1 MNSTLSQL
9 KKYKIRPKKR
19 FSQNFLLD
27 EDMLE
32 SIINLYDLQED
43 EIVVEIGAGLGALT
57 ERLAPRVKRV
67 IALEIDTTL
76 VHLLKDKIIRHSNVD
91 IVNKDVLQF
100 DFSGIAKEYGG
111 RFKVLGNIPYSISA
125 PLIFKLSEYKDFLS
139 IAVLLLQK
147 EVADR
152 IVASPGTKAY
162 GVLSVFSQVDASV
175 SMDLTI
181 PRQCFYPQP
190 KVDSALV
197 RFQFLKTLHLDIED
211 IAIFKKLVRASFA
224 QRRKILK
231 NTLKNS
237 LSLNISFEEILQAV
251 ILCGIDPGRRG
262 ETLSLEEFKN
272 LSNTL
277 SKYQSHSVISG

>member
-1 MNSTLSQL
+1 MDFTLSQL

-19 FSQNFLLD
+19 FGQNFLLD
-27 EDMLE
+27 EDVLE
-32 SIINLYDLQED
+32 SIIDLYDLQED

-67 IALEIDTTL
+67 IALEIDKTL
-76 VHLLKDKIIRHSNVD
+76 VDLLKGKIIRRSNVD
-91 IVNKDVLQF
+91 IVNQDVLRF
-100 DFSGIAKEYGG
+100 DFPGIAKEYGG
-111 RFKVLGNIPYSISA
+111 RLKVLGNIPYSISA
-125 PLIFKLSEYKDFLS
+125 PLIFRLFEHKDFLS
-139 IAVLLLQK
+139 MAALLFQK
-147 EVADR
+147 EVAAR
-152 IVASPGTKAY
+152 IVALPGTKAY

-175 SMDLTI
+175 STDLTI

-197 RFQFLKTLHLDIED
+197 RFQFLKTPHLDIED
-211 IAIFKKLVRASFA
+211 ITIFKKLVRASFA

-237 LSLNISFEEILQAV
+237 LSINIPFEEILQAV

-277 SKYQSHSVISG
+277 SRYKSHSSLS